1 MWLMGCSDDYGVEQ
15 TKPALVVE
23 GWIENGEP
31 PVVLITTTLPITSEY
46 QSIEDY
52 QEFLVKWAKVTVSD
66 GENSVV
72 LTGKID
78 KRYYPPYVY
87 TTGYMIGQEGKTYH
101 LTVEYDNYYA
111 TAITTIPKAP
121 QIDSFKV
128 ERVEG
133 SDSLHYIKACFT
145 DNPNEKNYYQFF
157 VREGTQSRQ
166 FIGSYLGSIDDVVLD
181 GPTEVPVYR
190 GHQLIGDRYIPYF
203 SDRELLTIK
212 FAQVDECSFHF
223 WDDYLKDQN
232 LSTNMFFSSPLG
244 VRTNVQGGIGYW
256 CGYGC
261 STYYFFQQNL
271 DEAGKNSL

>member
-31 PVVLITTTLPITSEY
+31 PVVLITTTLPITGEY

-72 LTGKID
+72 LTGKFD
-78 KRYYPPYVY
+78 KGYYPPYVY

-111 TAITTIPKAP
+111 TATTTIPKAP

-190 GHQLIGDRYIPYF
+190 GHQLIGDSYIPYF

-232 LSTNMFFSSPLG
+232 LSTNMFFSSLLG
-244 VRTNVQGGIGYW
+244 VRTNIQGGIGYW

-271 DEAGKNSL
+271 DDAEKNSL